1 MKKVVQDLTS
11 GGIDWQRE
19 KWQSGL
25 GSKFIHQGE
34 KNAAKYAD
42 EVIVLSKGVQDYFK
56 ETYGRET
63 HFIPNGVNRPQI
75 REAKLIT
82 DHFGLEKDSYILF
95 LGRLVP
101 EKGIR
106 YLVEAFKNVKTD
118 KKLVIAGG
126 SSDRDSFMEGLMEL
140 AKGDDRVLFT
150 GFVQGAMLD
159 ELYSNAYIYTL
170 PSDLEGIQN
179 SIDREEL
186 YVLADGDEVAAC
198 VIANDEKVDGYS
210 DAPWQIDSDEVIV
223 LHVLAV
229 HPDRRRKG
237 LAQRLVENVIEQAR
251 NAGKKA
257 LRLDVIE
264 NNTSAEKLYQELGFR
279 YIQTKTLYYD
289 VVGEMT
295 FKLYELVL

>member
-1 MKKVVQDLTS
+1 MSKEVEKMIFRKAEKEDFYKIRSLYWTLIDQEQDDPS
-11 GGIDWQRE
+11 FPHW
-19 KWQSGL
+19 K
-25 GSKFIHQGE
+25 
-34 KNAAKYAD
+34 
-42 EVIVLSKGVQDYFK
+42 
-56 ETYGRET
+56 
-63 HFIPNGVNRPQI
+63 
-75 REAKLIT
+75 
-82 DHFGLEKDSYILF
+82 
-95 LGRLVP
+95 
-101 EKGIR
+101 KGIH
-106 YLVEAFKNVKTD
+106 
-118 KKLVIAGG
+118 
-126 SSDRDSFMEGLMEL
+126 
-140 AKGDDRVLFT
+140 
-150 GFVQGAMLD
+150 
-159 ELYSNAYIYTL
+159 
-170 PSDLEGIQN
+170 PSDEMIQN